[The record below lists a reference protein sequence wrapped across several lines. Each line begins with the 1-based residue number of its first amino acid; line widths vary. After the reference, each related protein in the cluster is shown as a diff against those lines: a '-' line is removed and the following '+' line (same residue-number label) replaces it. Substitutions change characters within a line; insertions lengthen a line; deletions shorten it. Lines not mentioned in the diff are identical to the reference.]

1 MSTLPEIGPSSE
13 GEDWLYW
20 DVPARAWRRVVL
32 LVVPSEAPKRVRIQ
46 HLDPKKRGAAEWVP
60 AGRLRVP
67 WAERDDYLASQDRWA
82 NAERHA
88 PSTPTTDAA
97 MVVLAAYAPESLADL
112 ASNGSAGIMEV
123 FDGNELSRLS
133 GVDVAAL
140 ATAEDAYCES
150 DVLHLPWPQTEQVL
164 IGLCRRNPLP
174 ALQWLR
180 TDAARAQAAADA
192 RGDSE
197 RSDDTELDTN
207 DHPDARR
214 YRQWR
219 DSARERRQTV
229 ERWLSADSPS
239 LATRYLELE
248 RMYQELAEEV
258 ASALPR
264 ITATR
269 SQVANEQAQRLRDL
283 LGRGLPS

>member
-20 DVPARAWRRVVL
+20 DVPARTWRRVVL

-60 AGRLRVP
+60 AARLRVP
-67 WAERDDYLASQDRWA
+67 WAKREGYLASEDRWA
-82 NAERHA
+82 NAGRHA

-97 MVVLAAYAPESLADL
+97 MVVLAAHAPESLADL
-112 ASNGSAGIMEV
+112 AGNGAAGIMQV
-123 FDGNELSRLS
+123 FDVDELSRLS
-133 GVDVAAL
+133 GVDVVRL
-140 ATAEDAYCES
+140 ATDQDAFVES

-174 ALQWLR
+174 VLQWLR
-180 TDAARAQAAADA
+180 AEAAREQAAAEA

-197 RSDDTELDTN
+197 RRDDTELDTN

-219 DSARERRQTV
+219 DSARERRQTI
-229 ERWLSADSPS
+229 ERWLSVDSPS
-239 LATRYLELE
+239 LASRYLELE

-258 ASALPR
+258 SSALPR
-264 ITATR
+264 IVASR
-269 SQVANEQAQRLRDL
+269 SQVANDQAQRLRDL
-283 LGRGLPS
+283 LGRDLPS

>member
-1 MSTLPEIGPSSE
+1 M
-13 GEDWLYW
+13 
-20 DVPARAWRRVVL
+20 
-32 LVVPSEAPKRVRIQ
+32 
-46 HLDPKKRGAAEWVP
+46 RGKAEWVP
-60 AGRLRVP
+60 VGRLRVP
-67 WAERDDYLASQDRWA
+67 WAERESYLGLQYRWA

-88 PSTPTTDAA
+88 PSTPATDAA
-97 MVVLAAYAPESLADL
+97 TVVLAAYSPDSLADL
-112 ASNGSAGIMEV
+112 ASNGSAGILQV
-123 FDGNELSRLS
+123 FDVDELSLMS
-133 GVDVAAL
+133 GVDVASL
-140 ATAEDAYCES
+140 GHAEDAFFES

-164 IGLCRRNPLP
+164 IGMCRRNPIP
-174 ALQWLR
+174 ALHWLR
-180 TDAARAQAAADA
+180 AEAAREQAAAEA

-197 RSDDTELDTN
+197 GREGREDARPDAN

-219 DSARERRQTV
+219 DSARETRQTI

-239 LATRYLELE
+239 LASRYLELE

-269 SQVANEQAQRLRDL
+269 SQVANDQAQRIRSLV
-283 LGRGLPS
+283 GRRLPS